1 MNKGRLIVFSAPSGC
16 GKGTMLGEIM
26 KDERFRLSVSA
37 TTRDPRPGEIDGVNY
52 HFITREEFEKRIEIG
67 EFLEHAEY
75 CGNLYGSLVNEA
87 DPYLE
92 QGLNV
97 VLEIEVQGAMQIREK
112 RPDALFVFIAPP
124 SMAEIRRRL
133 LKRGTETPE
142 VIEQRIA
149 QATMELGYALAE
161 KCWGKGYMTEAAKAL
176 MKYAF
181 EKYNLVI
188 MAIRTSEVN
197 RRSQRVIEK
206 CGFKYEGTI
215 RKAYHIYTGLD
226 RDSRF
231 YSITR
236 EEWEE
241 TNEK

>member
-1 MNKGRLIVFSAPSGC
+1 MEEKIIGTAAECAVSGNAEYAESGPSGAEAREPSPVIE
-16 GKGTMLGEIM
+16 T
-26 KDERFRLSVSA
+26 ERLRLTPWQDTKEDAEGLYAWASNPNVGPNAGWSPHASVEDSA
-37 TTRDPRPGEIDGVNY
+37 KI
-52 HFITREEFEKRIEIG
+52 
-67 EFLEHAEY
+67 
-75 CGNLYGSLVNEA
+75 
-87 DPYLE
+87 
-92 QGLNV
+92 
-97 VLEIEVQGAMQIREK
+97 IREM
-112 RPDALFVFIAPP
+112 FIPGGDGFAIRLKDTD
-124 SMAEIRRRL
+124 EIIGNISVYEDTAREGV
-133 LKRGTETPE
+133 KS
-142 VIEQRIA
+142 
-149 QATMELGYALAE
+149 MELGYALAE

-181 EKYNLVI
+181 EKYDLVI

-215 RKAYHIYTGLD
+215 RKAYHIYTGQD

-241 TNEK
+241 TNEEK